1 MNNAEKFSLRWEG
14 KGDEIGDTS
23 TFWLEL
29 LHDVLGVENPGEF
42 VQFQKRVSLDHT
54 SFIDVYIP
62 STKTIIEQKSYG
74 VNLNKEYQQS
84 DGELLTPYQQNNPVI
99 PVWYNSLI
107 LRVWRS
113 SSCLTARI
121 LLRLRA

>member
-1 MNNAEKFSLRWEG
+1 MDNAEKFSLRWEG
-14 KGDEIGDTS
+14 KGDEISDTA

-29 LHDVLGVENPGEF
+29 LHDVLGVEKPGNF
-42 VQFQKRVSLDHT
+42 VEFQKRVSLDHT

-84 DGELLTPYQQNNPVI
+84 DGE
-99 PVWYNSLI
+99 
-107 LRVWRS
+107 
-113 SSCLTARI
+113 
-121 LLRLRA
+121 